1 MISMATRAKVIFVG
15 IFVSKPEAYYR
26 NISLP
31 LCRRGFNN
39 SQQFRQMKST
49 ALSVTGNKINVR
61 SPIFQTQQDAASFNS
76 AKQGVHSVP
85 GCRTQQCSLL
95 LCKMFTSFSH
105 ERIHGYYFA
114 LTWLFLSYHVIK
126 LSVSQIL
133 APTFYEKPFSN
144 KKIEIFN
151 CFFYVQFL
159 DHTLSPSF

>member
-1 MISMATRAKVIFVG
+1 MVG

-26 NISLP
+26 KSALP
-31 LCRRGFNN
+31 LCRRGLNN

-61 SPIFQTQQDAASFNS
+61 SPVFQTQQDAVSLNS
-76 AKQGVHSVP
+76 TQQGVHSVP
-85 GCRTQQCSLL
+85 GCRTQQGSLL

-126 LSVSQIL
+126 LSVS
-133 APTFYEKPFSN
+133 
-144 KKIEIFN
+144 
-151 CFFYVQFL
+151 
-159 DHTLSPSF
+159 

>member
-1 MISMATRAKVIFVG
+1 MATLGQSYLCQDLCKQTR
-15 IFVSKPEAYYR
+15 SLLQE
-26 NISLP
+26 ISFP
-31 LCRRGFNN
+31 LCRRGPNN

-61 SPIFQTQQDAASFNS
+61 SPVFQTQQDAASLNS
-76 AKQGVHSVP
+76 TKQGAHSVP
-85 GCRTQQCSLL
+85 GCHTQQGSLL

-126 LSVSQIL
+126 QSVSQMS

-151 CFFYVQFL
+151 CFFYIQFL
-159 DHTLSPSF
+159 DHTLSPNF